1 MYGITIGLQSIS
13 QLKKKY
19 KDSWETA
26 LDCVDSI
33 LFLGSNSKETLE
45 YIVSLLGKK
54 TWYKKSSGRTY
65 SKQGSSSTNWDIV
78 GRELAT
84 LDELSKLPKGHCVL
98 LISTVGAFYSKL
110 YILQEHPN
118 YNNLYEPWGNNK
130 EKLYNHKKELEYQE
144 NSDYQLLFD
153 SGLAFAQPI
162 EKLKI
167 ENVNKKELKELY
179 KTGVIQLEDFK
190 INS

>member
-130 EKLYNHKKELEYQE
+130 DKLYNHKKELEYQE